1 MKTGRGHFAENRYF
15 GLLFVILLGVFVFVT
30 FLDSSK
36 GGERYLLKG
45 GAPIVVSLDH
55 GSMEQEWTPVR
66 MDIQGLVFTF
76 WMDAAGRVFGER
88 NGSSLLFRMDKT
100 RGRLRNAGWE
110 QTGTLIEPEAAGP
123 RYRFDEMSAALVLD
137 IPEGKAAL
145 DLKGLLVPVSVLF
158 GPEADGVRELRIG
171 DRNGEDS
178 ARLCLDTRKK
188 QLFWAPRYYAG
199 RKDGSSRVVW
209 AVN

>member
-1 MKTGRGHFAENRYF
+1 MKTGRGHFTENQYF
-15 GLLFVILLGVFVFVT
+15 GLLFVVLLGVFVFVT
-30 FLDSSK
+30 FLDSARE
-36 GGERYLLKG
+36 GDRYLLKG
-45 GAPIVVSLDH
+45 GGPIVVTL
-55 GSMEQEWTPVR
+55 EQGGVEQGRTPVR

-110 QTGTLIEPEAAGP
+110 RTGTLIGPEAKGP
-123 RYRFDEMSAALVLD
+123 RYRFDDMSAALILD

-171 DRNGEDS
+171 DPSGEDS
-178 ARLCLDTRKK
+178 KRLCLDTRKK
-188 QLFWAPRYYAG
+188 QLFWAPQYYAG
-199 RKDGSSRVVW
+199 RKDGASRVVW